1 VGIYEGFMTVDGQP
15 VLTQEYVQS
24 LRDADK
30 NKPNPLKI
38 AVQRGAQETML
49 AQDTDIVIGG
59 GSRGGGKSFAL
70 LLEGLRDCQNKNFN
84 GVIFR
89 KERPD
94 LRTLEETSEAVYSQY
109 GIYNRSDN
117 RKEWMFYSGAKIK
130 FNYYNDDYG
139 EFKDR
144 FQGHQY
150 AYIGVDEITQMPYN
164 KFKYILTCNRNAY
177 GIKNHFFGTCN
188 PDPES
193 WVRKFIDWW
202 IDEETG
208 YPIPE
213 RDHKVRYCF
222 MDGDNPDSIYW
233 GNTPDEV
240 YEQCAS
246 VMDAVWT
253 PAMEALGYDKKRTLC
268 KSVTFVRADLTENLK
283 LLESDPTYLAN
294 LAGQDEE
301 QRMRDLGGNWNFK
314 RAGDDMIRIQ
324 DLEDVFNNAYQTG
337 TEPKTYASCDIALS
351 GGDNLVMWKW
361 EGWHVSDL
369 LVCRTDARTVVGM
382 VQEKLHEWGVPEER
396 FTYDMNG
403 VGQYFKG
410 FFPDAIPFNNM
421 GAPISQSIKDEKGV
435 RSLYANLK
443 SQCAYLLY
451 MKIKEREISFDQDLL
466 DRKYS
471 GDGFEK
477 NPLRQILMKERK
489 CMRRAE
495 SSNDRGFALIKKGE
509 MKKYVGHSP
518 DFWESLIYR
527 MIFELSKKHKKV
539 KGLWMC

>member
-1 VGIYEGFMTVDGQP
+1 MTVDGQP

-421 GAPISQSIKDEKGV
+421 GAPISQSIKDDKGV